1 LSKIK
6 DVQFRTKKKRTY
18 REEENDMYDVVTFG
32 EAMVRLSPPHFE
44 RLEQARSL
52 NVNVGGA
59 ELNVAVGVTRFGLKS
74 AWVSKLPKNSLGQM
88 IRDRAQ
94 EFGVDCSH
102 IVWSDKGRAGLYFVE
117 FGASPRA
124 SSVLYDRG
132 NSAISM
138 VQPGEIDWSKVFA
151 GSKHFHM
158 SGITPALSASATET
172 TVEAMKAAKKAG
184 CTVSYDL
191 NYRKKLWTP
200 ADAKKIQ
207 EPLMANVDILIT
219 TEEDTNVV
227 FGIKEKDYEAVAE
240 KLARTF
246 NFKVVAITLREDL
259 SVWKN
264 NWTAIAFCDGKLF
277 KDRKYEVEIVDRV
290 GAGDSFTSGFLYG
303 WIKEKDVQK
312 GVQYGNAFAALKHTV
327 PGDFNWNTL
336 EEVETQLK
344 GGGLRISR

>member
-1 LSKIK
+1 
-6 DVQFRTKKKRTY
+6 
-18 REEENDMYDVVTFG
+18 MYDVVTFG
-32 EAMVRLSPPHFE
+32 EAMVRLSPPHFQ
-44 RLEQARSL
+44 RLEQTRSL
-52 NVNVGGA
+52 DVHVGGA
-59 ELNVAVGVTRFGLKS
+59 ELNVAVGVTRFGMKS
-74 AWVSKLPKNSLGQM
+74 AWVSKLPKNSLGYM
-88 IRDRAQ
+88 IRDRAL

-102 IVWSDKGRAGLYFVE
+102 VVWSDKGRAGIYFAE

-124 SSVLYDRG
+124 SSVLYDRA

-138 VQPGEIDWSKVFA
+138 VQAGEIDWPKVFN

-158 SGITPALSASATET
+158 SGITPALSASATQV

-207 EPLMANVDILIT
+207 EPMMADVDILIT
-219 TEEDTNVV
+219 TEEDTNIV

-240 KLARTF
+240 RLAQTF
-246 NFKVVAITLREDL
+246 KFKIVAITLREDL
-259 SVWKN
+259 SVLRN
-264 NWTAIAFCDGKLF
+264 NWTAIAYQDGKIF
-277 KDRKYEVEIVDRV
+277 KGRKYEVEIVDRV
-290 GAGDSFTSGFLYG
+290 GAGDSFTSGFLYS

-312 GVQYGNAFAALKHTV
+312 GVQYGNAFAALKHTI
-327 PGDFNWNTL
+327 PGDFNWSTL
-336 EEVETQLK
+336 EEVEAQLK

>member
-1 LSKIK
+1 
-6 DVQFRTKKKRTY
+6 
-18 REEENDMYDVVTFG
+18 MYDVVTFG
-32 EAMVRLSPPHFE
+32 ESMVRLSPPNFQ
-44 RLEQARSL
+44 RLEQTRSL

-74 AWVSKLPKNSLGQM
+74 TWVSKLPKNGLGYM

-124 SSVLYDRG
+124 SSVLYDRA

-138 VQPGEIDWSKVFA
+138 IQPGEVDWARIFT
-151 GSKHFHM
+151 GSKHFHI
-158 SGITPALSASATET
+158 SGITPALSASAAQV

-184 CTVSYDL
+184 CTISYDL

-207 EPLMANVDILIT
+207 EPMMSDVDILIT

-227 FGIKEKDYEAVAE
+227 FGIKEKDYEAAAE
-240 KLARTF
+240 KLAKTF

-259 SVWKN
+259 SVWRN
-264 NWTAIAFCDGKLF
+264 NWTAIAFQDGKLH

-303 WIKEKDVQK
+303 WIREKDVQK

-336 EEVETQLK
+336 EEVENQLK

>member
-1 LSKIK
+1 
-6 DVQFRTKKKRTY
+6 
-18 REEENDMYDVVTFG
+18 MYDVVTFG
-32 EAMVRLSPPHFE
+32 EAMIRLSPPNFH

-52 NVNVGGA
+52 DLNVGGA

-74 AWVSKLPKNSLGQM
+74 AWVSKLPKNSLGYL

-102 IVWSDKGRAGLYFVE
+102 IVWSDKGRAGIYFVE

-124 SSVLYDRG
+124 SSVLYDRA
-132 NSAISM
+132 NSAIST
-138 VQPGEIDWSKVFA
+138 VQPGEVDWTKVFN
-151 GSKHFHM
+151 GTKHFHM
-158 SGITPALSASATET
+158 SGITPALSASAAEVTA
-172 TVEAMKAAKKAG
+172 EALKAARKAG
-184 CTVSYDL
+184 CSISYDL

-200 ADAKKIQ
+200 VDAKKIQ
-207 EPLMANVDILIT
+207 EPMMADVDILIT

-240 KLARTF
+240 RLARTF
-246 NFKVVAITLREDL
+246 KFKIVAITLREDL
-259 SVWKN
+259 SVLRN
-264 NWTAIAFCDGKLF
+264 NWTAIAYQEGKF
-277 KDRKYEVEIVDRV
+277 FRDRKYEVEIVDRV
-290 GAGDSFTSGFLYG
+290 GAGDAFTAGFLFG

-336 EEVETQLK
+336 EEVEAQLK
-344 GGGLRISR
+344 GVGLRISR

>member
-1 LSKIK
+1 
-6 DVQFRTKKKRTY
+6 
-18 REEENDMYDVVTFG
+18 MYDVVTFG
-32 EAMVRLSPPHFE
+32 EAMIRLSPPHSQ

-52 NVNVGGA
+52 DVNVGGA
-59 ELNVAVGVTRFGLKS
+59 ELNVAVGVTRFGMKS
-74 AWVSKLPKNSLGQM
+74 AWVSKLPTNGLGRL

-102 IVWSDKGRAGLYFVE
+102 IVWSDRGRAGIYFVE

-138 VQPGEIDWSKVFA
+138 VQPGEIDWPKIFN
-151 GSKHFHM
+151 GSKHFHL
-158 SGITPALSASATET
+158 SGITPALSASAAEVTTE
-172 TVEAMKAAKKAG
+172 ALKAAKKAG
-184 CTVSYDL
+184 CAVSYDL

-200 ADAKKIQ
+200 TDAKRIQ
-207 EPLMANVDILIT
+207 EPMMANVDILIT

-227 FGIKEKDYEAVAE
+227 FGIKEKDYETVAE
-240 KLARTF
+240 KLAQTF
-246 NFKVVAITLREDL
+246 KFKIVAITLREDL
-259 SVWKN
+259 SVLRN
-264 NWTAIAFCDGKLF
+264 NWTAIAYQNGKIF

-303 WIKEKDVQK
+303 WIKDKDIQK

-336 EEVETQLK
+336 EEVEAQLK
-344 GGGLRISR
+344 GAGLRISR

>member
-1 LSKIK
+1 
-6 DVQFRTKKKRTY
+6 
-18 REEENDMYDVVTFG
+18 MYDVVTFG
-32 EAMVRLSPPHFE
+32 EAMIRLSPPNFH

-52 NVNVGGA
+52 DLNVGGA

-74 AWVSKLPKNSLGQM
+74 AWVSKLPKNSLGYL

-102 IVWSDKGRAGLYFVE
+102 IVWSDKGRAGIYFVE

-124 SSVLYDRG
+124 SSVLYDRA
-132 NSAISM
+132 NSAIST
-138 VQPGEIDWSKVFA
+138 VQPGEVDWTKVFN
-151 GSKHFHM
+151 GTKHFHM
-158 SGITPALSASATET
+158 SGITPALSASAAEVTA
-172 TVEAMKAAKKAG
+172 EALKAARKAG
-184 CTVSYDL
+184 CSISYDL

-200 ADAKKIQ
+200 VDAKKIQ
-207 EPLMANVDILIT
+207 EPMMADVDILIT

-240 KLARTF
+240 RLARTF
-246 NFKVVAITLREDL
+246 KFKIVAITLREDL
-259 SVWKN
+259 SVLRN
-264 NWTAIAFCDGKLF
+264 NWTAIAYQEGKF
-277 KDRKYEVEIVDRV
+277 FRDRKYEVEIVDRV
-290 GAGDSFTSGFLYG
+290 GAGDAFTAGFLFG

-336 EEVETQLK
+336 EEVEAQLK
-344 GGGLRISR
+344 GAGLRISR